1 MLELLVLFVSPA
13 RHQDVAPRGH
23 VFIFLATL
31 LAYVILVPWLGIEL
45 VPSVE
50 EAWNLNHWTIRKFLL
65 AFLIGQVYW

>member
-31 LAYVILVPWLGIEL
+31 LAYVILVP
-45 VPSVE
+45 
-50 EAWNLNHWTIRKFLL
+50 
-65 AFLIGQVYW
+65 